1 MTTTTRLMTA
11 DELWRMPSDG
21 NRHELVEGELRTM
34 APAGGEHGAVVM
46 DLAAP
51 VAQFVKANKLGRTF
65 GAETGFIVARNPD
78 TVRAPDFAFISQQRI
93 PPAGIPKKFVPIA
106 PDLVVEVVSPSD
118 TLYELD
124 EKVEQWLAAGT
135 KLVWVANPRRK
146 TIAVHRLGQPVR
158 VLTTADALQGEDVLP
173 GFSMPVNEAFA

>member
-1 MTTTTRLMTA
+1 MSSMTA
-11 DELWRMPSDG
+11 EDLWRMPSDG
-21 NRHELVEGELRTM
+21 NRHELVAGELRTW
-34 APAGGEHGAVVM
+34 PLRGGEHGVVVASMAVFIGEHVATRR
-46 DLAAP
+46 LGHAFAA
-51 VAQFVKANKLGRTF
+51 
-65 GAETGFIVARNPD
+65 TGFILTRNPD
-78 TVRAPDFAFISQQRI
+78 TVRVPDLAFISQQRI

-158 VLTTADALQGEDVLP
+158 VLTAADTLQGEDVLP
-173 GFSMPVNEAFA
+173 GFSMPVRDAFA